1 MKLTR
6 RQAFATTA
14 ALFGAAVVRGR
25 ARADDLVS
33 IRVGTVASDPG
44 MQPMYAVDQGFFKDA
59 GLDAGL
65 TILGNASNIV
75 AAIAS
80 GSLDV
85 GQTSVS
91 PVALARQHG
100 IPIRFIAAAGYY
112 AGGVG
117 NTIMMVAKSS
127 SIASGADLNGKT
139 IAIGIL
145 KDLTQFEAS
154 TWIDKT
160 GGDAK
165 TVRFIEAKYSEMP
178 AVLDQG
184 RADAAVLLEPYV
196 TEAKASSK
204 VIANLSDTM
213 GGPYMV
219 AGWVSSED
227 WIRRNPDLV
236 RRYVTVM
243 QRAAV
248 WANAHAKESAEVLVR
263 YAKISPDVA
272 AAMHRLRYA
281 EGSTIDPVT
290 VQRPI
295 DLLVKYG
302 ALAPLSAKD
311 IIATT

>member
-1 MKLTR
+1 VNLTR
-6 RQAFATTA
+6 RHALATTA
-14 ALFGAAVVRGR
+14 ALLGAAAVRGR
-25 ARADDLVS
+25 ALGDDLVP
-33 IRVGTVASDPG
+33 IRVGTVPADPG
-44 MQPMYAVDQGFFKDA
+44 MQPMYALDQGFFKDA
-59 GLDAGL
+59 GLDASL

-80 GSLDV
+80 GSIDV

-100 IPIRFIAAAGYY
+100 IPIRFIAASGYY
-112 AGGVG
+112 TGGTG
-117 NTIMMVAKSS
+117 NTIMMVSKNSTVAT
-127 SIASGADLNGKT
+127 GADLNGKT
-139 IAIGIL
+139 IAVGIL

-184 RADAAVLLEPYV
+184 RADAAVLLEPYI
-196 TEAKASSK
+196 TEAKASSR

-213 GGPYMV
+213 GGTYMV
-219 AGWVSSED
+219 SGWVCTED
-227 WIRRNPDLV
+227 WIHRNPDLV
-236 RRYVTVM
+236 KRYIAVM
-243 QRAAV
+243 QRSGA
-248 WANAHAKESAEVLVR
+248 WANAHPRESAGVLVR
-263 YAKISPDVA
+263 YAKIAPDVA
-272 AAMHRLRYA
+272 AAMHRLRYSEIA
-281 EGSTIDPVT
+281 TIDPIT

-311 IIATT
+311 IIATA